1 MLVLEAL
8 VPVVLVIGVGSLLRK
23 FEILSEEIERGM
35 MQMVV
40 QVLLPALILANI
52 IGNKALGNWAEVGKV
67 AGFGCGGLLIGLA
80 VAYVCAGLLGM
91 KRGDGKRTFGA
102 TAGIQNYGFIGVPLL
117 LSLFP
122 EDGLLGVLLT
132 HNVGVEIAMWTVG
145 VSLMRGDK
153 SFSWKLF
160 MKAPIIAVA
169 LGLLINALGWDGRF
183 QGAPMKAFEMLG
195 AAAIPIALVVIG
207 AGLIELLKKERFDWK
222 IALGSIVV
230 RLALIPACLIG
241 LAYLLPISLELKKVI
256 VIQAAMPAAMFPIVL
271 AKHYGGKPEV
281 AVQIVVATTAACFLT
296 MPFVIVLGIKVLG
309 L

>member
-8 VPVVLVIGVGSLLRK
+8 VPVVFIIGVGVLLRK
-23 FEILSEEIERGM
+23 FEILSEEIEHGM
-35 MQMVV
+35 MRMVV
-40 QVLLPALILANI
+40 QVLLPALALANI
-52 IGNKALGNWAEVGKV
+52 IGNKALDDWSEVGKV

-80 VAYVCAGLLGM
+80 LAYLFAGLLGM
-91 KRGDGKRTFGA
+91 KKGDGKRTFGV

-122 EDGLLGVLLT
+122 GDGLLGVLLT
-132 HNVGVEIAMWTVG
+132 HNVGVEITMWTVG
-145 VSLMRGDK
+145 VSLMRGDTN
-153 SFSWKLF
+153 FSWKLF
-160 MKAPIIAVA
+160 MRAPIIAVVF
-169 LGLLINALGWDGRF
+169 GLLINALGWDGLF

-207 AGLIELLKKERFDWK
+207 AGLVELLKKERFDWK

-241 LAYLLPISLELKKVI
+241 VAYLLPISLELKKVV

-281 AVQIVVATTAACFLT
+281 AVQIVVATTVACFVT
-296 MPFVIVLGIKVLG
+296 MPLVIIIGMHVLG